1 MIKIVVCGAAGR
13 MGQEILSAVE
23 ESSDIRVIA
32 GIEASGHELV
42 GKVFKDT
49 RIIDNLEPVI
59 EEADCVVDFPDHEA
73 AMVNLKKAEV
83 YKKPLVTGTTG
94 FSEKELADIRILAKD
109 FPVFLAP
116 NMSVGVNCLYSLIKS
131 CADVLRNDDIEIIE
145 THHRSKKD
153 APSGTAK
160 AIAKII
166 KDARPDTT
174 FIYGR
179 QGLVRGKDKN
189 EVCINS
195 IRGGDIVGEHRVL
208 FLGQGEF
215 IELRHFASSRR
226 CFAAGTLEAVRF
238 IVGKAPGLYTMKD
251 LLTQYFDQQNL

>member
-1 MIKIVVCGAAGR
+1 MIRLVVCGAAGR
-13 MGQEILSAVE
+13 MGQEILCAADGAD
-23 ESSDIRVIA
+23 DIRVIA
-32 GIEASGHELV
+32 GIEVSGHESV

-49 RIIDNLEPVI
+49 KIMDNLKSVI
-59 EEADCVVDFPDHEA
+59 EDADCVVDFTDHGA
-73 AMVNLKKAEV
+73 AMVNLKKAEA
-83 YKKPLVTGTTG
+83 YKKPFVTGTTG
-94 FSEKELADIRILAKD
+94 FSEKELADIKILAKNLQ
-109 FPVFLAP
+109 VFLAP

-131 CADVLRNDDIEIIE
+131 SVNVLRNYDIEIIE

-160 AIAKII
+160 AIAEII
-166 KDARPDTT
+166 KDARPDTS

-179 QGLVRGKDKN
+179 QGLVKGKAKN

-215 IELRHFASSRR
+215 IELRHYATSRR

-251 LLTQYFDQQNL
+251 LLTQYFD